1 MMADF
6 HFLRPLWLAL
16 AVAPIAVFAVQRWL
30 DRLPVRAD
38 GLIAPHLLKH
48 LLVPRGRSRGW
59 RPSHFTMAALT
70 LGSIALAGPAWE
82 REQLP
87 FARDESPL
95 VIALELSQTMD
106 AVDVEPTRLER
117 AKQKIRG
124 LLALRSGAKTALV
137 VYAGTAHLVLPLTAD
152 PEVSDLYLDALAT
165 GLMPQRGNNPEAALA
180 IAKKLLD
187 REAVAGSALF
197 VTDGVPATQIGA
209 FDAFT
214 DGRNGLMVLGVGTD
228 AGGPIRLGENRF
240 VTRAGQ
246 PVVAAFDAGSLR
258 QLAREADAYVGTV
271 TADDTDVERLQRR
284 ARTQIERVADDSGAA
299 RWRDEGYLLVPVIA
313 VLTLLS
319 FRRGWTMQ
327 WAAALI
333 VALAIPSATRAQERE
348 GAKEREA
355 LAERTAMKEREAL
368 AERTTMKE
376 REALAERTGSW
387 HFVDLWLT
395 PDQQGR
401 RAFDRGDYSAA
412 ARHFVDPA
420 WKGAACYR
428 AGDFSCA
435 VNAFVRVPT
444 ADGAYNLGNA
454 YVRLKSWQQAADA
467 YRGALAQRPGFAEA
481 RENLDLVLDVMRRIE
496 EAKKQDEQEQGPN
509 VKPDEVTFDE
519 KGKKGKKG
527 LIDQSDEVTATDIW
541 LRGLQ
546 MTPAA
551 FLKAKFAIQADAASP
566 KKPPS

>member
-1 MMADF
+1 MIADF
-6 HFLRPLWLAL
+6 HFLRPWWLAL
-16 AVAPIAVFAVQRWL
+16 MAAPIAVFAVQRWL
-30 DRLPVRAD
+30 DRLPIRAE
-38 GLIAPHLLKH
+38 GLIAPHLLNH

-82 REQLP
+82 RERLP
-87 FARDESPL
+87 FTRDQSPL

-106 AVDVEPTRLER
+106 AVDVQPTRLER
-117 AKQKIRG
+117 AKQKIRD

-152 PEVSDLYLDALAT
+152 PGVSDLYLDALAT
-165 GLMPQRGNNPEAALA
+165 SLMPEPGNNPEAALG
-180 IAKKLLD
+180 IAKTLLD
-187 REAVAGSALF
+187 RETVAGSALF
-197 VTDGVPATQIGA
+197 VADGVPSDRMAA

-240 VTRAGQ
+240 VMRAGE
-246 PVVAAFDAGSLR
+246 PVVAPFDDGSLR
-258 QLAREADAYVGTV
+258 QLARDADAYVGTV
-271 TADDTDVERLQRR
+271 TADNSDVERLQRH

-327 WAAALI
+327 WAAALV
-333 VALAIPSATRAQERE
+333 VALALPSSTRAQEP
-348 GAKEREA
+348 GLAKERDA
-355 LAERTAMKEREAL
+355 SAERAA
-368 AERTTMKE
+368 
-376 REALAERTGSW
+376 SW
-387 HFVDLWLT
+387 HFIDLWLT

-401 RAFDRGDYSAA
+401 RAFDRGDFKAA
-412 ARHFVDPA
+412 ASHFVDPA
-420 WKGAACYR
+420 WKGTACYR

-435 VNAFVRVPT
+435 VNAFVRVAT
-444 ADGAYNLGNA
+444 ADGAFNLGNA
-454 YVRLKSWQQAADA
+454 YVRLKSWEQAADA
-467 YRGALAQRPGFAEA
+467 YRGALTRRPSFTKAQQ
-481 RENLDLVLDVMRRIE
+481 NLDLVLDVMHRIE
-496 EAKKQDEQEQGPN
+496 EAKKQEEQEQGPN
-509 VKPDEVTFDE
+509 MKPDEVKFDE
-519 KGKKGKKG
+519 KGKKGKWG

-546 MTPAA
+546 MTPDA
-551 FLKAKFAIQADAASP
+551 FLKAKFAIQADAASA